1 MVLGRLFIF
10 VLNRIK
16 SHLKCRFGSLIR
28 VHAERSSRFAV
39 ILFASRPTHYCYHH
53 LLLFYLYSDII
64 HRIGIGYKC
73 LHPA

>member
-39 ILFASRPTHYCYHH
+39 ILFASIVIITYYYSIYI
-53 LLLFYLYSDII
+53 LTLFIASESATNVYTRHKPI
-64 HRIGIGYKC
+64 
-73 LHPA
+73 